1 MGGDASSFWDISF
14 LGRSESTETAPKQ
27 AWARWAVKQV
37 QPNSM
42 MIISLVLP
50 EEEPLVPADADR
62 DAAFVADAWEL
73 LGDWEATL

>member
-1 MGGDASSFWDISF
+1 
-14 LGRSESTETAPKQ
+14 
-27 AWARWAVKQV
+27 
-37 QPNSM
+37 M